1 MRINKKYSGE
11 SFESMFKR
19 FKKAIEKNNT
29 LLEVK
34 KREFYEKPS
43 SIRKRSKEMAVSKEQ
58 KRQREQHLRR
68 FM

>member
-1 MRINKKYSGE
+1 MRINRKYSGE

-19 FKKAIEKNNT
+19 FKKGCEKNNT

-34 KREFYEKPS
+34 RREFYEKPS
-43 SIRKRSKEMAVSKEQ
+43 SIRKRSKAMAVSKEQ

-68 FM
+68 FS